1 MKIAIKE
8 LLFSSIDV
16 ISACKVCNMLNVS
29 VEEYF
34 FTMGDC

>member
-8 LLFSSIDV
+8 LLFGSLDV
-16 ISACKVCNMLNVS
+16 ISAIKVCNMLDVS

-34 FTMGDC
+34 FKGGVN